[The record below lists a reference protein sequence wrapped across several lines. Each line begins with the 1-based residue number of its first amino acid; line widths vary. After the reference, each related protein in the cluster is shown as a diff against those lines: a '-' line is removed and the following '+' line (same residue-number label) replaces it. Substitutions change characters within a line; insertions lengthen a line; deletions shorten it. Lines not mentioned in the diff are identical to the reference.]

1 MASPM
6 NSPLLIRAQQS
17 PLSSAGRTP
26 HQTLTIQTISR
37 SATAPLRKRSKRWQ
51 RYGILLLI
59 TIILTGLTI
68 FHKTTPTS
76 LTYTVN
82 ALTYIGDASFSI
94 SGAATAGDS
103 GADVVGC
110 ILIGCITALGGGTVR
125 DVLLDNLPISWLQS
139 LGELV
144 LCLVLSL
151 VVFLVWA
158 PARLKLRI
166 SADDEWLFWTDTLGL
181 GVFAAS
187 GAHKADIKGV
197 TPLGCVICGLMTA
210 TFGGLVRD
218 ILCGHPP
225 RILYVYVRLSF
236 FP

>member
-1 MASPM
+1 M
-6 NSPLLIRAQQS
+6 
-17 PLSSAGRTP
+17 
-26 HQTLTIQTISR
+26 
-37 SATAPLRKRSKRWQ
+37 
-51 RYGILLLI
+51 
-59 TIILTGLTI
+59 
-68 FHKTTPTS
+68 
-76 LTYTVN
+76 N
-82 ALTYIGDASFSI
+82 ALTYNGDASFSI

-139 LGELV
+139 WGELV

-187 GAHKADIKGV
+187 GAHKADIKGA
-197 TPLGCVICGLMTA
+197 TSLGCVICGLMTA

-225 RILYVYVRLSF
+225 RILYVTFDYR